1 MTNEYKAML
10 YSVMWQLDSA
20 YNILSAMAKDVKEDG
35 EELEAACRH
44 LNAIDGI
51 LLRQIGHYVP
61 EMERYI

>member
-1 MTNEYKAML
+1 
-10 YSVMWQLDSA
+10 
-20 YNILSAMAKDVKEDG
+20 MAKDVKEDG